1 MRVSMFAFGS
11 MKKLKLH
18 CPRLWDI
25 VESLN
30 GYILVRAH
38 SLRLEKIKE
47 VVLSYE
53 IGQNS
58 ALKYAKLQDSNDIVV
73 FLRGLSE
80 EERAFF
86 NPFPF
91 TLRSI
96 NHVVSCG
103 TYQVYLVRNNQNNEL
118 IGLFFLRFFLNRQC
132 FLGFAVKNEY
142 RGRGIGKK
150 MIDAM
155 ARGVQGSGFTLMST
169 VCAEN
174 KASLRAHLAGG
185 QFEIIETLPTNE
197 IVLKM
202 KEHL

>member
-1 MRVSMFAFGS
+1 MSILGNV
-11 MKKLKLH
+11 KELKYH
-18 CPRLWDI
+18 HPTLWDI
-25 VESLN
+25 IESLN
-30 GYILVRAH
+30 GSILVKAY
-38 SLRLEKIKE
+38 SIRLKKVKE
-47 VVLSYE
+47 LVLSYA
-53 IGQNS
+53 IGQDFS
-58 ALKYAKLQDSNDIVV
+58 LKYTNLQDNNDIVV
-73 FLRGLSE
+73 FLKSLSE
-80 EERAFF
+80 AERAFF

-132 FLGFAVKNEY
+132 FLGFVVKNEY
-142 RGRGIGKK
+142 RGRGIGGK

-155 ARGVQGSGFTLMST
+155 VRGVQGSGFTLMST

-202 KEHL
+202 KEQL

>member
-1 MRVSMFAFGS
+1 MSILGS
-11 MKKLKLH
+11 VKELKYH
-18 CPRLWDI
+18 YPTLWDI

-30 GYILVRAH
+30 GSILGKAY
-38 SLRLEKIKE
+38 SIRLNKVKE
-47 VVLSYE
+47 LILSYA
-53 IGQNS
+53 IGQNF
-58 ALKYAKLQDSNDIVV
+58 ALKYANLHDSKDIVV
-73 FLRGLSE
+73 FLRSLSE
-80 EERAFF
+80 AERAFF

-132 FLGFAVKNEY
+132 FLGFVVKNEY
-142 RGRGIGKK
+142 RGRGIGGK

-155 ARGVQGSGFTLMST
+155 VRGVQGSGFTLMST

-202 KEHL
+202 KEQL

>member
-1 MRVSMFAFGS
+1 MSILGS
-11 MKKLKLH
+11 VKELKYH
-18 CPRLWDI
+18 YPTLWDI

-30 GYILVRAH
+30 GSILDKAY
-38 SLRLEKIKE
+38 SIRLKKVKE
-47 VVLSYE
+47 LILCYA
-53 IGQNS
+53 IGQNF
-58 ALKYAKLQDSNDIVV
+58 ALKYANLHDSKDIVV
-73 FLRGLSE
+73 FLKSLSE
-80 EERAFF
+80 AERAFF

-132 FLGFAVKNEY
+132 FLGFVVKNEY
-142 RGRGIGKK
+142 RGRGIGGK

-155 ARGVQGSGFTLMST
+155 VRGVQGSGFTLLST

-202 KEHL
+202 KEQL

>member
-1 MRVSMFAFGS
+1 MSILGS
-11 MKKLKLH
+11 VKELKYH
-18 CPRLWDI
+18 YPTLWDI

-30 GYILVRAH
+30 GSILGKAY
-38 SLRLEKIKE
+38 SIRLNKVKE
-47 VVLSYE
+47 LILSYA
-53 IGQNS
+53 IGQNF
-58 ALKYAKLQDSNDIVV
+58 ALKYANLHDSKDIVV
-73 FLRGLSE
+73 FLKSLSE
-80 EERAFF
+80 AERAFF

-132 FLGFAVKNEY
+132 FLGFVVKNEY

-155 ARGVQGSGFTLMST
+155 VSGVQGSGFTLLST

-174 KASLRAHLAGG
+174 KASLHAHLAGG

>member
-1 MRVSMFAFGS
+1 MQLIDLL
-11 MKKLKLH
+11 KKVKARY
-18 CPRLWDI
+18 PMIWRLI
-25 VESLN
+25 ERCN
-30 GYILVRAH
+30 GYMLTKLASYKLDAIRN
-38 SLRLEKIKE
+38 KIITYPIGQSITAKLALINNMEE
-47 VVLSYE
+47 VVDF
-53 IGQNS
+53 
-58 ALKYAKLQDSNDIVV
+58 LK
-73 FLRGLSE
+73 GLPQA
-80 EERAFF
+80 ERAFF
-86 NPFPF
+86 DPFPF

-132 FLGFAVKNEY
+132 FLGFVVKNEY
-142 RGRGIGKK
+142 RGRGIGGK

-155 ARGVQGSGFTLMST
+155 VRGVQGSGFTLLST

-202 KEHL
+202 KEQL

>member
-1 MRVSMFAFGS
+1 MSILGS
-11 MKKLKLH
+11 VKELKYH
-18 CPRLWDI
+18 YPTLWDI

-30 GYILVRAH
+30 GSILGKAY
-38 SLRLEKIKE
+38 SIRLNKVKE
-47 VVLSYE
+47 LILSYA
-53 IGQNS
+53 IGQNF
-58 ALKYAKLQDSNDIVV
+58 ALKYANLHDSKDIVV
-73 FLRGLSE
+73 FLRSLSDA
-80 EERAFF
+80 ERAFF

-103 TYQVYLVRNNQNNEL
+103 TYQVYLVHNNQNNEL

-132 FLGFAVKNEY
+132 FLGFVVKNEY

-155 ARGVQGSGFTLMST
+155 VRGVQGSGFTLLST

>member
-1 MRVSMFAFGS
+1 MLTKLASYKLNAIR
-11 MKKLKLH
+11 KKIITYSIGQSITA
-18 CPRLWDI
+18 RLALI
-25 VESLN
+25 NNIE
-30 GYILVRAH
+30 
-38 SLRLEKIKE
+38 E
-47 VVLSYE
+47 VVDF
-53 IGQNS
+53 
-58 ALKYAKLQDSNDIVV
+58 LK
-73 FLRGLSE
+73 GLSQA
-80 EERAFF
+80 ERAFF

-96 NHVVSCG
+96 YHVVSCG

-132 FLGFAVKNEY
+132 FLGFVVKNEY

-155 ARGVQGSGFTLMST
+155 ARGVQGSGFTLLST

-174 KASLRAHLAGG
+174 KASLRAHLAGS

>member
-1 MRVSMFAFGS
+1 MSILGS
-11 MKKLKLH
+11 VKELKYH
-18 CPRLWDI
+18 YPTLWDI

-30 GYILVRAH
+30 GSILGKAY
-38 SLRLEKIKE
+38 SIRLKKVKE
-47 VVLSYE
+47 LVLSYA
-53 IGQNS
+53 IGQNF
-58 ALKYAKLQDSNDIVV
+58 ALKYANLHDSKDIVV
-73 FLRGLSE
+73 FLRSLSE
-80 EERAFF
+80 AERAFF

-132 FLGFAVKNEY
+132 FLGFVVKNEY
-142 RGRGIGKK
+142 RGRGIGGK

-155 ARGVQGSGFTLMST
+155 VRGVQGSGFTLLST

-174 KASLRAHLAGG
+174 KASLRAHLACG

-202 KEHL
+202 KEQL

>member
-1 MRVSMFAFGS
+1 MQLIDLL
-11 MKKLKLH
+11 KKVKSRYPMIWQLIE
-18 CPRLWDI
+18 RG
-25 VESLN
+25 N
-30 GYILVRAH
+30 GYMLSKLA
-38 SLRLEKIKE
+38 SYRLDAIRKKIIT
-47 VVLSYE
+47 YP
-53 IGQNS
+53 IGQGVMTKF
-58 ALKYAKLQDSNDIVV
+58 ALVEDTEDISD
-73 FLRGLSE
+73 FLKGLSQAE
-80 EERAFF
+80 KAFF

-103 TYQVYLVRNNQNNEL
+103 TYQVYLVRNSENDEL

-132 FLGFAVKNEY
+132 FLGFVVKNEY

-155 ARGVQGSGFTLMST
+155 VRGVQGSGFTLMST

-197 IVLKM
+197 IVLRM
-202 KEHL
+202 KEHP

>member
-1 MRVSMFAFGS
+1 MSILGS
-11 MKKLKLH
+11 VKELKYH
-18 CPRLWDI
+18 YPTLWDI

-30 GYILVRAH
+30 GCVLGKAYSI
-38 SLRLEKIKE
+38 RLKKVKE
-47 VVLSYE
+47 LVLSYA
-53 IGQNS
+53 IGQDFS
-58 ALKYAKLQDSNDIVV
+58 LKYANLQDNNDIVV
-73 FLRGLSE
+73 FLKSLSE
-80 EERAFF
+80 AERAFF
-86 NPFPF
+86 NPFSF
-91 TLRSI
+91 SLRSI
-96 NHVVSCG
+96 KHVVSCG

-132 FLGFAVKNEY
+132 FLGFVVKNEY

-155 ARGVQGSGFTLMST
+155 VRGVQGSGFTLMST

-202 KEHL
+202 KEQL

>member
-1 MRVSMFAFGS
+1 MQLIDLL
-11 MKKLKLH
+11 KKVKSRY
-18 CPRLWDI
+18 PMIWRLI
-25 VESLN
+25 ELCN
-30 GYILVRAH
+30 GYMLTKLASYKLNAIRKKIITYPIGQSITA
-38 SLRLEKIKE
+38 RLALINNIEE
-47 VVLSYE
+47 VVDF
-53 IGQNS
+53 
-58 ALKYAKLQDSNDIVV
+58 LK
-73 FLRGLSE
+73 GLSQA
-80 EERAFF
+80 ERAFF

-96 NHVVSCG
+96 YHVVSCG

-132 FLGFAVKNEY
+132 FLGFVVKNEY
-142 RGRGIGKK
+142 RGRGIGEK

-155 ARGVQGSGFTLMST
+155 VRGVQGSGFTLLST

-202 KEHL
+202 KEQL

>member
-1 MRVSMFAFGS
+1 MSILGS
-11 MKKLKLH
+11 FKELKYH
-18 CPRLWDI
+18 YPTLWDI

-30 GYILVRAH
+30 GCVLVKAY
-38 SLRLEKIKE
+38 SFRLNKVKE
-47 VVLSYE
+47 LVLSYA
-53 IGQNS
+53 IGQDFS
-58 ALKYAKLQDSNDIVV
+58 LKYANLQDNNDIVV
-73 FLRGLSE
+73 FLRSLSE

-86 NPFPF
+86 NPFRF

-96 NHVVSCG
+96 KHVVSCG

>member
-1 MRVSMFAFGS
+1 MSILGNV
-11 MKKLKLH
+11 KELKYH
-18 CPRLWDI
+18 HPTLWDI
-25 VESLN
+25 IESLN
-30 GYILVRAH
+30 GSILVKAY
-38 SLRLEKIKE
+38 SIRLKKVKE
-47 VVLSYE
+47 LVLSYA
-53 IGQNS
+53 IGQDFS
-58 ALKYAKLQDSNDIVV
+58 LKYTNLQDNNDIVV
-73 FLRGLSE
+73 FLKSLSE
-80 EERAFF
+80 AERAFF

-132 FLGFAVKNEY
+132 FLGFVVKNEY
-142 RGRGIGKK
+142 RGRGIGGK

-155 ARGVQGSGFTLMST
+155 VRGVQGSGFTLLST